1 MDCNRYVNRKIE
13 KIFLKFIDNKAT
25 SSELELLLQYISNDN
40 SYKEFVKYTQID
52 NTLNIAV
59 NQADKNKI
67 LQEIELRIDKQKSL
81 KKSSSI
87 KSYSYFTFSLI
98 FVLIIGVSFHLA
110 YENNEET
117 NFSTLDPTEIT
128 LITSDGKT
136 INLESID
143 DETDNIESFQLN
155 KNTKTI
161 IYEKS
166 QKVSSIK
173 YNTLKVPYGKT
184 FNINLSDGTNVYLN
198 SGTSI
203 KFPVSFKKG
212 SDREVFLSG
221 EAYFNVQTNNASRFV
236 VKSNLSSAIV
246 FGTKFNFKDYPEDS
260 FSEIILTEGSLGV
273 KKLDNIKEDKL
284 VIIKPGERAKV
295 SFETNEIIRSRVNTN
310 IYTSWIEGR
319 VVFRN
324 ENLENMIRKLE
335 RIYNVIII
343 NNNSEIKERFFSAT
357 ILSEKESILDVLY
370 YLKQVYGLEY
380 QIINNK
386 IIIE

>member
-1 MDCNRYVNRKIE
+1 MNINVE

-25 SSELELLLQYISNDN
+25 SSELELLLQYISNEH
-40 SYKEFVKYTQID
+40 SYKEFVKYTQIE
-52 NTLNIAV
+52 NTVNIAL
-59 NQADKNKI
+59 NQADKDQI
-67 LQEIELRIDKQKSL
+67 LKEIKLRIDKQKSL
-81 KKSSSI
+81 KESSFR
-87 KSYSYFTFSLI
+87 KSYFYLTFSLMFI
-98 FVLIIGVSFHLA
+98 LIIGVSFHLTF
-110 YENNEET
+110 ENHEET
-117 NFSTLDPTEIT
+117 KFSTLDPTDIT
-128 LITSDGKT
+128 LITSDGKA
-136 INLESID
+136 INLESIHHK
-143 DETDNIESFQLN
+143 TDNIESFQLN

-161 IYEKS
+161 TYEKS
-166 QKVSSIK
+166 QKVSSIE

-184 FNINLSDGTNVYLN
+184 FNINLSDGTNIYLN

-212 SDREVFLSG
+212 FDREVFLSG
-221 EAYFNVQTNNASRFV
+221 EAYFNVQTNNTSRFV
-236 VKSNLSSAIV
+236 VKSNLSSVIV
-246 FGTKFNFKDYPEDS
+246 FGTRFNFKDYPEDS

-273 KKLDNIKEDKL
+273 KKLDNAKEDKL

-357 ILSEKESILDVLY
+357 ILSEKETITDVLF
-370 YLKQVYGLEY
+370 YLKQVYGLKY

>member
-1 MDCNRYVNRKIE
+1 MESSLEKILIKFIE
-13 KIFLKFIDNKAT
+13 KRAS
-25 SSELELLLQYISNDN
+25 SSELEQLLQWISSEHN
-40 SYKEFVKYTQID
+40 YKIFIEYAQI
-52 NTLNIAV
+52 NNISNIAV
-59 NQADKNKI
+59 NQPDKDKI
-67 LQEIELRIDKQKSL
+67 IKEIEFRINKQKSS
-81 KKSSSI
+81 KSLTPSKIIDYSI
-87 KSYSYFTFSLI
+87 YSLTFIFIIVVGSYLSVDNDKEIFFSP
-98 FVLIIGVSFHLA
+98 
-110 YENNEET
+110 
-117 NFSTLDPTEIT
+117 LDPSKVT
-128 LITSDGKT
+128 LITSDGT
-136 INLESID
+136 NINLENTELDSEKVKD
-143 DETDNIESFQLN
+143 FSLN
-155 KNTKTI
+155 RGSKTI
-161 IYEKS
+161 SFEKTI
-166 QKVSSIK
+166 KASSNTF
-173 YNTLKVPYGKT
+173 NTLKVPYGKT
-184 FNINLSDGTNVYLN
+184 FNINLSDGTNVFLN

-203 KFPVSFKKG
+203 KFPVAFKKG
-212 SDREVFLSG
+212 IDREVFISG
-221 EAYFNVQTNNASRFV
+221 EAFFDVKEINSSRFI

-273 KKLDNIKEDKL
+273 RKLENTEKDKL

-295 SFETNEIIRSRVNTN
+295 SFETGEINRSRVNTK

-319 VVFRN
+319 IVFRN

>member
-1 MDCNRYVNRKIE
+1 MKRKIE
-13 KIFLKFIDNKAT
+13 KIFLRFIDNKAT
-25 SSELELLLQYISNDN
+25 SSELELLLQYISNEN

-67 LQEIELRIDKQKSL
+67 LQEIESRIDKQKSL

-87 KSYSYFTFSLI
+87 KSYSYFIFSLI
-98 FVLIIGVSFHLA
+98 FVLIVGVSFHLT
-110 YENNEET
+110 YEIHEET
-117 NFSTLDPTEIT
+117 NFSTLDPTKIT
-128 LITSDGKT
+128 LITSEGKT

-143 DETDNIESFQLN
+143 HETDNIESFQLN

-161 IYEKS
+161 IYKKS

-273 KKLDNIKEDKL
+273 KKLDNTKEDKL
-284 VIIKPGERAKV
+284 LIIKPGERAKV

-357 ILSEKESILDVLY
+357 ILSEKETITDVLF
-370 YLKQVYGLEY
+370 YLKQVYGLKY